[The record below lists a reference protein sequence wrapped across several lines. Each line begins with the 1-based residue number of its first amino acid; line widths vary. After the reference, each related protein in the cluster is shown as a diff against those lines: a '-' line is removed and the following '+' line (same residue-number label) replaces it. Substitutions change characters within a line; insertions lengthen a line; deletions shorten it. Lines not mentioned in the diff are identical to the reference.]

1 MSKPVESKPLIA
13 RTLERAWSSFALLM
27 TAVGWSVGAG
37 NYWRF
42 SWRAANYGGG
52 SFLLTYLIWLIVVAF
67 PLAVAE
73 YAIGKLGRGGPIH
86 GPYNLAER
94 HKKWAAFGGMWMA
107 WADFMIM
114 CYYWV
119 VTGWIFYYMLHA
131 IAGTFFTPGFDAS
144 AFWSDFGFTPA
155 SLGVGAFMIFLSII
169 VTAFGIKGIGQV
181 ARFMFPLLFIF
192 TVGLAIF
199 TVTLPGAE
207 KGLEFYMVPRL
218 EALGDPSTWMQSLSQ
233 VIWSIGIAWG
243 FFICAGAWMRR
254 NDDPTLTAFGNV
266 VNDSAVAWMAGT
278 AIIPLIFAISATPF
292 EDIKQAGTGL
302 AFVVLPQLFRKMGAA
317 GQVYAAFFFI
327 AFWFAAFTS
336 LITIHEVALRPLKD
350 FGLKTWQA
358 ATITGILAF
367 FCGIPTALSGDW
379 LDYYDTVWGVVGLSL
394 GLVFIA
400 LITSYFTDAAKIRKG
415 LADMDIKPFIKLGS
429 WWDVMLKVNIVIPIL
444 FFAWW
449 IVYGEWIRGW
459 GAGLHT
465 YYTFPGM
472 IILIIGGFIMYFIVA
487 KSIEKQVGKTG

>member
-1 MSKPVESKPLIA
+1 MSSRSPSSLIA
-13 RTLERAWSSFALLM
+13 RTIEKTWSSFALLM
-27 TAVGWSVGAG
+27 AAVGWSVGAG

-52 SFLLTYLIWLIVVAF
+52 SFLLTYLIWLIITAF

-73 YAIGKLGRGGPIH
+73 YAIGKLGQGGPLH

-94 HKKWAAFGGMWMA
+94 SKKLAAFGGMWMA

-131 IAGTFFTPGFDAS
+131 IAGTFFAPDFDAS
-144 AFWSDFGFTPA
+144 AFWKSFGFTPA
-155 SLGVGAFMIFLSII
+155 SLGVGALMMFLSIL

-199 TVTLPGAE
+199 TLTLPGAE
-207 KGLEFYMVPRL
+207 KGLEFYMIPRA
-218 EALGDPSTWMQSLSQ
+218 EALLDPATWMQSLSQ

-243 FFICAGAWMRR
+243 FLICAGAWMRR

-266 VNDSAVAWMAGT
+266 VNDTAVAWMAGT
-278 AIIPLIFAISATPF
+278 AIIPLIFAISATPH
-292 EDIKQAGTGL
+292 EDIKAAGTGL

-317 GQVYAAFFFI
+317 GHAYAALFFI

-350 FGLKTWQA
+350 LGLKTPYA
-358 ATITGILAF
+358 AVITGVLAF
-367 FCGIPTALSGDW
+367 VCGIPTALSGDW
-379 LDYYDTVWGVVGLSL
+379 LDYYDTVWGVVGLSI

-400 LITSYFTDAAKIRKG
+400 LITSYFTDAARVRQG
-415 LADMDIKPFIKLGS
+415 LMDMDIKPFVRLGK
-429 WWDVMLKVNIVIPIL
+429 WWDYLVKVNIVVPIL
-444 FFAWW
+444 FFVWW
-449 IVYGEWIRGW
+449 IVYGEWIQGW
-459 GAGLHT
+459 GLGLHT

-472 IILIIGGFIMYFIVA
+472 VILIIGGIIMYYLIS
-487 KSIEKQVGKTG
+487 KSIEAQTRGR

>member
-1 MSKPVESKPLIA
+1 MSKAASSQSLVAK
-13 RTLERAWSSFALLM
+13 TLERAWSNFALLM

-52 SFLLTYLIWLIVVAF
+52 SFLLTYLVWLIIVAF
-67 PLAVAE
+67 PIAVAE
-73 YAIGKLGRGGPIH
+73 YAIGKLGRGGPVH
-86 GPYNLAER
+86 GPFNLAER

-131 IAGTFFTPGFDAS
+131 VAGTFFTPGFNAVD
-144 AFWSDFGFTPA
+144 FWKGFGYTPT
-155 SLGVGAFMIFLSII
+155 SLFVGAFMMFLSIL
-169 VTAFGIKGIGQV
+169 VTALGIKGIGQV
-181 ARFMFPLLFIF
+181 AKFMFPLLFIF
-192 TVGLAIF
+192 TVGLAVF

-207 KGLEFYMVPRL
+207 KGLEFYMVPRP
-218 EALGDPSTWMQSLSQ
+218 EALADPSTWMQSLSQ

-243 FFICAGAWMRR
+243 FFICAGAWMRK
-254 NDDPTLTAFGNV
+254 NDDPTFVGFGNV
-266 VNDSAVAWMAGT
+266 VNDTAVAWVAGT
-278 AIIPLIFAISATPF
+278 AIIPLIFAVSATPY
-292 EDIKQAGTGL
+292 EDIKAAGEGL
-302 AFVVLPQLFRKMGAA
+302 AFIVLPQLFRKMGPV
-317 GQVYAAFFFI
+317 GQAYAALFFI

-350 FGLKTWQA
+350 FGLKTPLA
-358 ATITGILAF
+358 ALITGVLAF
-367 FCGIPTALSGDW
+367 VCGLPTALSGYW
-379 LDYYDTVWGVVGLSL
+379 LDYYDTVWGIVGLSL

-400 LITSYFTDAAKIRKG
+400 LITSYF
-415 LADMDIKPFIKLGS
+415 ADISKVREKLMDIEIKPFIKLGK
-429 WWDVMLKVNIVIPIL
+429 WWDIMVKVNIVIPPL
-444 FFAWW
+444 FFIWW

-472 IILIIGGFIMYFIVA
+472 VILIIGGAIMYFIVSA
-487 KSIEKQVGKTG
+487 SIDKQLKSSG

>member
-1 MSKPVESKPLIA
+1 
-13 RTLERAWSSFALLM
+13 M
-27 TAVGWSVGAG
+27 TVVGWSVGAG

-52 SFLLTYLIWLIVVAF
+52 TFLLTYLIWLIIVGF
-67 PLAVAE
+67 PLTVAE
-73 YAIGKLGRGGPIH
+73 YAIGKLGRGGPLH

-94 HKKWAAFGGMWMA
+94 SKKIASFGGMWMA
-107 WADFMIM
+107 WCCFMIM

-131 IAGTFFTPGFDAS
+131 IAGTFFAPDFDAS
-144 AFWSDFGFTPA
+144 TFWKAFGYTPV
-155 SLGVGAFMIFLSII
+155 SLGVGALMAFLSIL

-207 KGLEFYMVPRL
+207 KGLEFYMIPRP
-218 EALGDPSTWMQSLSQ
+218 EALADPSTWMQSLSQ

-254 NDDPTLTAFGNV
+254 NDDITLISFGNV

-278 AIIPLIFAISATPF
+278 AIIPLIFAISATPY
-292 EDIKQAGTGL
+292 EDIKAAAEGL
-302 AFVVLPQLFRKMGAA
+302 AFIVLPQLFRKMGVA
-317 GQVYAAFFFI
+317 GHAYAAFFFI

-336 LITIHEVALRPLKD
+336 LITIHETSLRALKD
-350 FGLKTWQA
+350 LGLKTPYA
-358 ATITGILAF
+358 ATITGVLAF
-367 FCGIPTALSGDW
+367 VCGLPTALSSAW
-379 LDYYDTVWGVVGLSL
+379 LDYYDTVWGVVGLSI

-400 LITSYFTDAAKIRKG
+400 LITSYFTDIAKVRQSVM
-415 LADMDIKPFIKLGS
+415 DMDIRPFVRLGK
-429 WWDVMLKVNIVIPIL
+429 WWDYLVRVNLVIPII
-444 FFAWW
+444 FFVWW

-459 GAGLHT
+459 GVGLHT

-472 IILIIGGFIMYFIVA
+472 VILIIGGIIMYFLISKA
-487 KSIEKQVGKTG
+487 IEVQIRGR